1 VAYRQPER
9 TFVSDL
15 LADLPDG
22 ESEFSDRYMLFEGF
36 RQMPPVPVSHARIRS
51 EGGGRY
57 SIWGRRAHFSTTRFI
72 RGAIDGN
79 WIVEKSAANS
89 SLLQF
94 APRIVERRPQIE
106 SFIAAL
112 GQWVTQVSKPA
123 ERTPTSTDGPLV
135 LVTDALRPGGAER
148 QWCYLAVE
156 LRRRGYRVY
165 FVVVSGLDGESGHY
179 LPMLRDRDVP
189 VLDLRRESVLQA
201 FEDLPPDP
209 ASRQIAADTAN
220 PFQQKLPALVVL
232 LRRLAPRAVLAQ
244 LDGPNL
250 LAGAAALL
258 AGVPQVLFSFR
269 NYNPSHFPYLRNDWY
284 LPMYQALLG
293 SSRVRL
299 CGNARLANEDYARW
313 LGIAP
318 ARIAFVTN
326 AIDPRRFEEPLP
338 VRLAALRAALG
349 LTAGTPVILGV
360 FRLNEEKRP
369 LFFIDVCAAL
379 AQRIPG
385 LRVFIAGVGP
395 EEAAMRKRIR
405 ELQMAPVI
413 DMIGRRD
420 DIQDLMA
427 LASVL
432 LLTSTL
438 EGMPNVVME
447 AQTLGVPVVATH
459 VGGVADCLIDGK
471 TGRLVSPD
479 DFSSYVEYTY
489 AILADPELRSTL
501 GLAAAAHARNLFS
514 PSLVADR
521 YLELIDDQRAVDAV
535 SNANKPV
542 MGTAVDRRFP

>member
-1 VAYRQPER
+1 
-9 TFVSDL
+9 
-15 LADLPDG
+15 
-22 ESEFSDRYMLFEGF
+22 
-36 RQMPPVPVSHARIRS
+36 
-51 EGGGRY
+51 
-57 SIWGRRAHFSTTRFI
+57 
-72 RGAIDGN
+72 
-79 WIVEKSAANS
+79 
-89 SLLQF
+89 
-94 APRIVERRPQIE
+94 
-106 SFIAAL
+106 
-112 GQWVTQVSKPA
+112 
-123 ERTPTSTDGPLV
+123 
-135 LVTDALRPGGAER
+135 
-148 QWCYLAVE
+148 
-156 LRRRGYRVY
+156 
-165 FVVVSGLDGESGHY
+165 
-179 LPMLRDRDVP
+179 
-189 VLDLRRESVLQA
+189 
-201 FEDLPPDP
+201 
-209 ASRQIAADTAN
+209 
-220 PFQQKLPALVVL
+220 
-232 LRRLAPRAVLAQ
+232 
-244 LDGPNL
+244 
-250 LAGAAALL
+250 
-258 AGVPQVLFSFR
+258 
-269 NYNPSHFPYLRNDWY
+269 
-284 LPMYQALLG
+284 MYQALLG

-313 LGIAP
+313 LGIDP
-318 ARIAFVTN
+318 ARIGFVTN
-326 AIDPRRFEEPLP
+326 AIDPSRFEEPLP
-338 VRLAALRAALG
+338 ARLAALRAALG
-349 LTAGTPVILGV
+349 VTAGTPVILGV

-379 AQRIPG
+379 AQRIPE

-395 EEAAMRKRIR
+395 EEAAMRTRIR

-459 VGGVADCLIDGK
+459 VGGVSDCLIDGK
-471 TGRLVSPD
+471 TGRLVAPD